1 MQTMTKTLMAL
12 PLQDD
17 ALARRLL
24 QQARGAFQKWPEEF
38 AGFRAPIQCRTSGRE
53 ASGWLQVSPG
63 QRVDLHRPDAAL
75 HRLAQTMLVRLM
87 DGGKVQLADRR
98 TCTMSLAHSITP
110 EHLLHDFGNRLRQL
124 RKVRQLRQVD
134 MEELGLSYK
143 YYQRLESGQVNPTLL
158 TLHKLASAFE
168 VAVYDLFRT
177 EPDPNPQAS

>member
-1 MQTMTKTLMAL
+1 
-12 PLQDD
+12 
-17 ALARRLL
+17 
-24 QQARGAFQKWPEEF
+24 
-38 AGFRAPIQCRTSGRE
+38 
-53 ASGWLQVSPG
+53 
-63 QRVDLHRPDAAL
+63 
-75 HRLAQTMLVRLM
+75 
-87 DGGKVQLADRR
+87 
-98 TCTMSLAHSITP
+98 MSLAHSITP